1 MKKIVALLLVICM
14 VFGLVACKKKPV
26 ETPDGTTGSQAA
38 TQGGS
43 NNNQG
48 GSNNNQGGSENN
60 DATTGTEGNSGNGG
74 SSDSGN
80 SDSGNANIGG
90 GGDMG
95 GGIIGTGYTGETL
108 GNDGGA
114 GLGGSG
120 NAEITSNDDL
130 INPAF
135 AGKTLQ
141 VYGFSSAQY
150 DYIEDMGKGNYIW
163 MVRAAIDEWSALNK
177 VSIVF
182 EGDYDQNSI
191 LGAINS
197 GAKPDVMLDCN
208 RFPLVANTG
217 LLRAFTDAEYK
228 QLADTCG
235 EMYLDMLKIGDKSY
249 GVNMP
254 WSGNSLFYYNETMFQ
269 DYGVKTPTEYYKEG
283 TWNWDN
289 MMKCLEEITKDLD
302 GDGEFDTYGSGAANT
317 QRLILCHE
325 YNLLADGTLTHNI
338 DSQMYRDYL
347 DMMWEGESSK
357 VLGAYSDC
365 NIATSPRP
373 GTHIGDAEWYN
384 FEHLYQEI
392 ANGDIIKTIMIPT
405 YTGEYKN
412 EIMQFTPAF
421 MGIFTTCDENEAA
434 LSLLT
439 YILRV
444 GMRYMSEYSCGLYG
458 CGYEGIR
465 GVTEYSLGWRTNFQ
479 DICEERK
486 ENFDA
491 LGEDWDQ
498 KAWDMMYEDIL
509 ECDAKIPWWFP
520 NVGNGESTD
529 TSQMPPASKQ
539 PIIKAETDAFCEA
552 YNNLYANK

>member
-48 GSNNNQGGSENN
+48 GSDNNQGGSENN

-74 SSDSGN
+74 SSDSGS
-80 SDSGNANIGG
+80 SDSGNANLGG

-95 GGIIGTGYTGETL
+95 GGIIGTGYTGGTL
-108 GNDGGA
+108 SNEGGS

-141 VYGFSSAQY
+141 VYGFSGAQY

-163 MVRAAIDEWSALNK
+163 MVRAAIDEWAALNK
-177 VSIVF
+177 VNIVF
-182 EGDYDQNSI
+182 EGDYDQNTL

-197 GAKPDVMLDCN
+197 GAKPDVLLDCSD
-208 RFPLVANTG
+208 FPVTANMG
-217 LLRAFTDAEYK
+217 IVRALTDAEYK

-235 EMYLDMLKIGDKSY
+235 NLYLDMVSFKGKSY
-249 GVNMP
+249 GFNMP
-254 WSGNSLFYYNETMFQ
+254 WAGNTLFYYNKTMFE
-269 DYGVKTPTEYYKEG
+269 DYGVKTPKEYYKEG
-283 TWNWDN
+283 NWTWET
-289 MMKCLEEITKDLD
+289 LEECLNAITKDLD
-302 GDGEFDTYGSGAANT
+302 GDGAMDTYGSGTLGSLFSPYRFIEA
-317 QRLILCHE
+317 
-325 YNLLADGTLTHNI
+325 ADGSLSHTYGSEKHLRYLELT
-338 DSQMYRDYL
+338 YA
-347 DMMWEGESSK
+347 GEVSGMF
-357 VLGAYSDC
+357 GAYSDC
-365 NIATSPRP
+365 TIATSPRP
-373 GTHIGDAEWYN
+373 GTHLGDAEWYN
-384 FEHLYQEI
+384 FEHLNQTLV
-392 ANGDIIKTIMIPT
+392 NGDVVETIFPPT
-405 YTGEYKN
+405 YDGTTNGVR
-412 EIMQFTPAF
+412 MQYTPAY
-421 MGIFTTCDENEAA
+421 MSIFTTCDEPEAA
-434 LSLLT
+434 LSLMT

-458 CGYEGIR
+458 CNYEGIR

-479 DICEERK
+479 AICEERK

-498 KAWDMMYEDIL
+498 EVWDKMYADIMK
-509 ECDAKIPWWFP
+509 CDGYISISYP
-520 NVGNGESTD
+520 GD
-529 TSQMPPASKQ
+529 TAAVPDTEGLPPASAL
-539 PIIKAETDAFCEA
+539 PIIKDAGDSFCEHFNSM
-552 YNNLYANK
+552 YLN